1 MTSCEAVKAV
11 DGGDQQVAPN
21 SLAALDA
28 GWSAGS
34 APGQIPKLTLRR
46 LSETVLL
53 ATSLNTIFGSAL
65 SVLRIKYEV
74 RYSKFLFAMHVVLID
89 KMSY

>member
-1 MTSCEAVKAV
+1 MHFFRPEPGHLQALVMTSCEAVKAV
-11 DGGDQQVAPN
+11 GGDQQVAPN

-53 ATSLNTIFGSAL
+53 ATYLITIILGEHSLGL
-65 SVLRIKYEV
+65 E
-74 RYSKFLFAMHVVLID
+74 D
-89 KMSY
+89 KV

>member
-11 DGGDQQVAPN
+11 GGDQQVAPN

-28 GWSAGS
+28 GWSAG
-34 APGQIPKLTLRR
+34 QIPKLTLRR

-53 ATSLNTIFGSAL
+53 ATYLITIILGEHSLGL
-65 SVLRIKYEV
+65 E
-74 RYSKFLFAMHVVLID
+74 D
-89 KMSY
+89 KV

>member
-11 DGGDQQVAPN
+11 GGDQQVAPN

-53 ATSLNTIFGSAL
+53 ATSFNTILLGSAL

-89 KMSY
+89 KIFY

>member
-1 MTSCEAVKAV
+1 MHFFRPEPGRLQELVMTSCEAVKV
-11 DGGDQQVAPN
+11 KVGGDQQVAPN

-53 ATSLNTIFGSAL
+53 ATSFITILLGERSL
-65 SVLRIKYEV
+65 GLE
-74 RYSKFLFAMHVVLID
+74 D
-89 KMSY
+89 KV